1 MLSILNKAYLPIVDI
16 IKARSS
22 SQRGSARLSQ
32 AGRQAPLPGELR
44 KRANFVRGDG
54 DQVASLDPM
63 RTSKQHSQAK
73 GCDASFRQVNFLLA
87 PHKYKDLNL
96 ISILNNTAASA
107 CAELVMP
114 SARASSHRKKFDK
127 LLGDC
132 SNTKQIHNTIYNSIG
147 YKNMRG
153 IRLEIKGRLTKR
165 YRADRSIYLL
175 K

>member
-22 SQRGSARLSQ
+22 SQLS
-32 AGRQAPLPGELR
+32 QAPLPGELR
-44 KRANFVRGDG
+44 KRANFVRGGG
-54 DQVASLDPM
+54 DQVASLDPSLL

-73 GCDASFRQVNFLLA
+73 GCDASFRQRSSGVIKDLLLA

-107 CAELVMP
+107 CAKLVMP
-114 SARASSHRKKFDK
+114 SARASSHRKK

-165 YRADRSIYLL
+165 YRADRSIYSL